1 MPESYPANTRIE
13 QHTIYPI
20 PADERHGRA
29 ADLFTLW
36 FGSNIMIL
44 TIVTGALATTLFKL
58 SLMGAILSIL
68 IGNLVGGVFM
78 ALHAAQGPQLGVPQ
92 MVQSRGQFGSFG
104 AIYVVALVVVMY
116 VGFVASNLVL
126 GGQSLHSIAA
136 GISDQSGIV
145 MIAIVAVA
153 AAIYGYDLIHAFGRW
168 MSWL

>member
-58 SLMGAILSIL
+58 
-68 IGNLVGGVFM
+68 
-78 ALHAAQGPQLGVPQ
+78 
-92 MVQSRGQFGSFG
+92 
-104 AIYVVALVVVMY
+104 
-116 VGFVASNLVL
+116 
-126 GGQSLHSIAA
+126 
-136 GISDQSGIV
+136 
-145 MIAIVAVA
+145 
-153 AAIYGYDLIHAFGRW
+153 
-168 MSWL
+168 